1 MLIYV
6 TYKAN
11 NLTSFKMVKVELNN
25 SNENP
30 FYGMRSCLTLMQG
43 VGGTITPAMLDNAY
57 RECKTK
63 EQKQMFY
70 ALIFSIGDITA
81 RQHNIFKGKKK
92 DSGGNANREGFA
104 VVLDWMWKNHKD
116 QFLKFLNA
124 GLFEEYTCFD
134 HLLKNRVQTKGKRV
148 LRVHNTLA
156 VAEYRTA
163 IAEHLYAVIKGTN
176 PFNKMLVAKFLT
188 LPRLSK
194 RSGHKKMLPETKKVM
209 EDKVKLLIE
218 LSKMMG
224 WDYDVT
230 PSTANFKGY
239 RAWRKEYNGNLES
252 VLFST
257 GKINEFKKDEFIDWL
272 DKLPAQAR
280 FRVKNRIL
288 YSKVMATDQESPY
301 WEGKVEIFKWGQ
313 FKEWYS
319 EWEKFKESKQAEQ
332 RVLEEKVRQG
342 QATEADVA
350 KLEKVKKQAK
360 VTVGAT
366 NFNEI
371 YDQILSG
378 NIDPLKVESFMNR
391 VNLPYNSLVIM
402 DDSGSMRGEPFNFAA
417 FIAAVCLCK
426 NPDDDGR
433 NLLGFFNNH
442 THWHTYI
449 NTTVKA
455 SRNSILREVVEKKNP
470 EPFVDPKLSFLE
482 NYKRIADFC
491 KSVFQDGGT
500 NISAIPNGLNKVCKA
515 HPEVLD
521 ALKSYPV
528 WTIISDGMWNN
539 LPSPEA
545 SMNDFM
551 QRCENYFGFRPFIV
565 AIDIRRG
572 SYYGTHLDGNRF
584 SGIKNM
590 IYIPS
595 NPAQI
600 EMFLTNFK
608 DMDVFDIFT
617 PLQSLYRSNRYDVVK
632 DNVL

>member
-1 MLIYV
+1 
-6 TYKAN
+6 
-11 NLTSFKMVKVELNN
+11 MVEVKLNK

-30 FYGMRSCLTLMQG
+30 FYGMKACLNLLRS
-43 VGGTITPAMLDNAY
+43 VGQTITPQMLNEAWA
-57 RECKTK
+57 EVKGNK
-63 EQKQMFY
+63 EKKEMFY
-70 ALIFSIGDITA
+70 SLLFSIGDITA
-81 RQHNIFKGKKK
+81 RQHNIFKNIKR
-92 DSGGNANREGFA
+92 DSGGNANREGFHT
-104 VVLDWMWKNHKD
+104 VLTWMWNND
-116 QFLKFLNA
+116 REQFAKFLVA
-124 GLFEEYTCFD
+124 GLFNEYSCFD
-134 HLLKNRVQTKGKRV
+134 ILLRNRVQTKGSKV
-148 LRVHNTLA
+148 IKVYDTLNNDL
-156 VAEYRTA
+156 YRQYMVSY
-163 IAEHLYAVIKGTN
+163 LYAVLNGTN
-176 PFNKMLVAKFLT
+176 TFNKVLVAKFLS

-194 RSGHKKMLPETKKVM
+194 RQGHKKMLPETKKVM
-209 EDKVKLLIE
+209 EGKVKLLKE
-218 LSKMMG
+218 LSDLMG
-224 WDYDVT
+224 WEYEIT
-230 PSTANFKGY
+230 PTIVNFKGY
-239 RAWRKEYNGNLES
+239 RAWRKEYNKDLES
-252 VLFST
+252 VVFST
-257 GKINEFKKDEFIDWL
+257 GAIADMDSDSFLKWFDT
-272 DKLPAQAR
+272 LPAQAR

-288 YSKVMATDQESPY
+288 YSKVKDTETPKYPLLQ
-301 WEGKVEIFKWGQ
+301 Q
-313 FKEWYS
+313 WYN
-319 EWEKFKESKQAEQ
+319 EWEQYKTKKQQEQ

-371 YDQILSG
+371 YDQICNG
-378 NIDPLKVESFMNR
+378 TVDPLKIESFMGR

-402 DDSGSMRGEPFNFAA
+402 DDSGSMRGAPFNFAA
-417 FIAAVCLCK
+417 FIAAVCLVK

-433 NLLGFFNNH
+433 NLLGFFNNS
-442 THWHTYI
+442 THWHTFI
-449 NTTVKA
+449 NTTIKN

-470 EPFVDPKLSFLE
+470 EPFVEPTASFME
-482 NYKRIADFC
+482 NYNRISNFC
-491 KSVFQDGGT
+491 KSVFQGGGT
-500 NISAIPNGLNKVCKA
+500 NISAIPNGLNEVCKA

-521 ALKSYPV
+521 ALRSYPV

-539 LPSPEA
+539 LSSPEA

-565 AIDIRRG
+565 AIDIRKG

-600 EMFLTNFK
+600 EQFLTNFK

-617 PLQSLYRSNRYDVVK
+617 PLQSLYRSNRYDVVR

>member
-1 MLIYV
+1 
-6 TYKAN
+6 
-11 NLTSFKMVKVELNN
+11 MVEVKLNN

-30 FYGMRSCLTLMQG
+30 FYGMRNCLTLMQS
-43 VGGTITPAMLDNAY
+43 VGGKITPAMLDNAY
-57 RECKTK
+57 KECNTK
-63 EQKQMFY
+63 EKKQMFY
-70 ALIFSIGDITA
+70 SLVFSIGDITA

-104 VVLDWMWKNHKD
+104 VVLNWLWMNHRI

-134 HLLKNRVQTKGKRV
+134 HLLKNRIQTKGKKV
-148 LRVHNTLA
+148 LCVHNILA
-156 VAEYRTA
+156 LPEYRTA

-188 LPRLSK
+188 LPRLTK
-194 RSGHKKMLPETKKVM
+194 RAGHKKMLPETKKVM
-209 EDKVKLLIE
+209 EDKVKLLVE
-218 LSKMMG
+218 LSQMMG

-230 PSTANFKGY
+230 PTVANFRGY
-239 RAWRKEYNGNLES
+239 RTWRKEYNGNLES

-257 GKINEFKKDEFIDWL
+257 GKIKEFKKDEFIDWL

-280 FRVKNRIL
+280 FRVRNRIL
-288 YSKVMATDQESPY
+288 YSTKTLGS
-301 WEGKVEIFKWGQ
+301 GEIVSEHPKYMNLRI
-313 FKEWYS
+313 WYS
-319 EWEKFKESKQAEQ
+319 EWEKFKEAKQAEQ

-342 QATEADVA
+342 QATEADVV

-371 YDQILSG
+371 YDQILNG

-433 NLLGFFNNH
+433 NLLGFFNNN
-442 THWHTYI
+442 THWHTFI
-449 NTTVKA
+449 NTTIKP

-491 KSVFQDGGT
+491 KSVFQGGGT
-500 NISAIPNGLNKVCKA
+500 NISAIPNGLNEVCKA

-521 ALKSYPV
+521 ALRSYPV

-565 AIDIRRG
+565 AIDIKK
-572 SYYGTHLDGNRF
+572 SNYYGYSLDANRF

-608 DMDVFDIFT
+608 DMDVFDIYT
-617 PLQSLYRSNRYDVVK
+617 PLLSIYRSNRYDIVK